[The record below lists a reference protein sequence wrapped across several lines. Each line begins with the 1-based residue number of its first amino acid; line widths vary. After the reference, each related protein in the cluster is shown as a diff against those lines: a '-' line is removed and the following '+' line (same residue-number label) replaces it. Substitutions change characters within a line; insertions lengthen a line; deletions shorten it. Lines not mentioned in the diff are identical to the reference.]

1 MAGYIN
7 QLRRYLPLAGIAA
20 LVVAIC
26 GGLAWMVYGAIQQ
39 PVTLTKK
46 VVTQVNVIRPPPP
59 PEVEELPEPEVE
71 EEVEIAE
78 PEEALPEP
86 DLAEIPDGP
95 LGLDAEGAAGLDGF
109 GLAARKGGRDITAG
123 GDPYGWYRDVLR
135 NDLSERLA
143 GMESIRRD
151 AYEVDMRLWLD
162 PQGKVERV
170 KLMESTGDIGLDRE
184 LERALASLDS
194 VSEAPPPGL
203 ESPIRLRF
211 ICRT

>member
-1 MAGYIN
+1 MAGFAN
-7 QLRRYLPLAGIAA
+7 QLRRYLPLAGIAV
-20 LVVAIC
+20 LVAAIC
-26 GGLAWMVYGAIQQ
+26 GGLAWMVYGAMQV
-39 PVTLTKK
+39 PVTQTKK

-71 EEVEIAE
+71 EEVEIVE
-78 PEEALPEP
+78 PEEAMPEP

-109 GLAARKGGRDITAG
+109 GLAARKGGRDITAA
-123 GDPYGWYRDVLR
+123 GDPYGWYRDLLR

-143 GMESIRRD
+143 DIESIRRD

-162 PQGKVERV
+162 PQGKVKRV
-170 KLMESTGDIGLDRE
+170 KLMESTGDSDLDRE